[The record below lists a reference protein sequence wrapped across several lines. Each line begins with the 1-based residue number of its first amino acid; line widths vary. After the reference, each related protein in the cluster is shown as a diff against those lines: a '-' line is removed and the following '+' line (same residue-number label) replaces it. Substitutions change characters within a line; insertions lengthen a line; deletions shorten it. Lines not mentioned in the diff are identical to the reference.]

1 MKNFY
6 LSKEKINEAKLFE
19 ILKTNFLPD
28 LEKNSKKFDRT
39 DCTSQ
44 TARLQIELKCRR
56 THYEELLIEKKK
68 FDALQEIAA
77 SKDFTACYINST
89 PQGIYGWNLSSI
101 EIQWQEQLMPATTD
115 FENIEKVSKVIGY
128 LPIATAI
135 QLSGAIIY
143 Q

>member
-28 LEKNSKKFDRT
+28 LEKNPKKFDRT

-44 TARLQIELKCRR
+44 SARLQIELKCRR
-56 THYEELLIEKKK
+56 THYDELLIEKKK
-68 FDALQEIAA
+68 FDSLQEIAA

-89 PQGIYGWNLSSI
+89 PQGIYGWNLSGI

-115 FENIEKVSKVIGY
+115 FENTKMIDKIIGF
-128 LPIATAI
+128 LPISKAI
-135 QLSGAIIY
+135 YLSGAVDF
-143 Q
+143 

>member
-115 FENIEKVSKVIGY
+115 FENTKMIDKIIGF
-128 LPIATAI
+128 LPISKAI
-135 QLSGAIIY
+135 YLSGAIDF
-143 Q
+143 